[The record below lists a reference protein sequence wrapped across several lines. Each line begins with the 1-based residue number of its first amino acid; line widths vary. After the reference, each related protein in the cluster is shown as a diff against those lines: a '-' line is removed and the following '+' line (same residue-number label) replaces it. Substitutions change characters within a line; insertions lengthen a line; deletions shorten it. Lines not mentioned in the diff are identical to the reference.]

1 MRNGLIAVVH
11 PMQTSQWWMSPLR
24 SMINITCIQQEL
36 KLKDV
41 IKFFMGDEETAFLAL
56 ERCTPEKQSIV
67 LWLMFITT

>member
-1 MRNGLIAVVH
+1 
-11 PMQTSQWWMSPLR
+11 
-24 SMINITCIQQEL
+24 MINITCIQQEL